1 MKKFTFL
8 KNAMHGLAIKSMLL
22 VVFLLSLGTSD
33 ALAEKKP
40 YAVFYDATKTLTFKY
55 GEKETLGTNEYWLE
69 NAQWT
74 SLNITKAVFDASFAD
89 ARPTTCKMWFNFCTQ
104 LASIEGI
111 ENLNTEKVTDMSY
124 MFYDCQNL
132 QNLNLSKLN
141 TKSVTNM
148 SFMFYECKNLKNL
161 NLSYFNTKSV
171 TNMSN
176 MFNKCEALNS
186 LDLSNFETENVTN
199 MEYMFSECTQL
210 KTLTLSDKFNT
221 QKVTSMRAMFY
232 NCANIISLNLSGFD
246 TKEVTDMRQ
255 MFKNCQSL
263 TSLDLSKFNTQKV
276 EDMIGVFENCQKLT
290 SLNLLKFD
298 TQSVTNMGS
307 MFSNCQELSSLD
319 LSNFDTQNVTNM
331 GSMFQNC
338 FKLTSLN
345 LSNFDTQKVTNMS
358 EMFDNCWILKS
369 LQLTN
374 KFNTGKV
381 ENMYAMFRS
390 CDKLKHIDLSNF
402 DTKNVKNMRE
412 MFREC
417 KWLNSLDLTNLDTK
431 KVTDMSYMFY
441 GNYSIETLDL
451 SNFDTHNVTTML
463 CMFNNCSLLKNIYVG
478 KDFVVNES
486 TIGDY
491 MFENCSKLNGF
502 ASNKTGK
509 EYANYHDGYFKK
521 YIGTLGTEKL
531 GATGTEPNLEVKNL
545 NFTDYKN
552 LELNVG
558 ESFIA
563 TSSNYI
569 RKDIKNQWGTL
580 YLPFETNLKDKNIR
594 AFELLNVNDDAIE
607 LKEIEGNVNAWTP
620 VFIKMNEGTTELNLA
635 SIDNSTTSVE
645 AESATANSQ
654 YQLKGTTEK
663 KAFTTTD
670 TNCFIL
676 KGNKL
681 MNPAKILEKTT
692 ATAVSILPYHVYMEA
707 NSSETNPARVFSI
720 RVGGDATAI
729 EELNEAM
736 NDGKAE
742 YYNLQGHRLNNLQK
756 GVNIIKR
763 GNKTIKVIIK

>member
-22 VVFLLSLGTSD
+22 VVFLLGIGTSD

-40 YAVFYDATKTLTFKY
+40 YAVFNDATKTLTFKY

-69 NAQWT
+69 GANWYT
-74 SLNITKAVFDASFAD
+74 SGMTKVVFDASFAD
-89 ARPTTCKMWFNFCTQ
+89 ARPITCKSWFYYCTQ

-111 ENLNTEKVTDMSY
+111 EYLNTEKVTDMSY
-124 MFYDCQNL
+124 MFYECKALANL
-132 QNLNLSKLN
+132 DLSK
-141 TKSVTNM
+141 
-148 SFMFYECKNLKNL
+148 
-161 NLSYFNTKSV
+161 FNTKSV

-176 MFNKCEALNS
+176 MFYNCQTLKS
-186 LDLSNFETENVTN
+186 LDLKNFETENVKN
-199 MEYMFSECTQL
+199 MESMFSNCTQL
-210 KTLTLSDKFNT
+210 NTLTLSDKFNT

-246 TKEVTDMRQ
+246 TKEVTDMRY
-255 MFKNCQSL
+255 MFNDCKSL

-276 EDMIGVFENCQKLT
+276 EDMIGVFKNCYQLT
-290 SLNLLKFD
+290 SLD
-298 TQSVTNMGS
+298 
-307 MFSNCQELSSLD
+307 
-319 LSNFDTQNVTNM
+319 
-331 GSMFQNC
+331 
-338 FKLTSLN
+338 
-345 LSNFDTQKVTNMS
+345 LSNFDTQKVTNMGS
-358 EMFDNCWILKS
+358 MFNYCTGLK
-369 LQLTN
+369 TIDIRN
-374 KFNTGKV
+374 FNTKIV
-381 ENMYAMFRS
+381 TNM
-390 CDKLKHIDLSNF
+390 N
-402 DTKNVKNMRE
+402 
-412 MFREC
+412 
-417 KWLNSLDLTNLDTK
+417 
-431 KVTDMSYMFY
+431 YMFEY
-441 GNYSIETLDL
+441 CNKL
-451 SNFDTHNVTTML
+451 TT
-463 CMFNNCSLLKNIYVG
+463 IYVG
-478 KDFVVNES
+478 NDFVVNES
-486 TIGDY
+486 TTGKD
-491 MFENCSKLNGF
+491 MFGNCSKLIGS

-521 YIGTLGTEKL
+521 YIGTLGGEKL
-531 GATGTEPNLEVKNL
+531 GATGTEPNLKVENL
-545 NFTDYKN
+545 NFTDDKD
-552 LELNVG
+552 LKVNVG
-558 ESFIA
+558 ESFFA

-607 LKEIEGNVNAWTP
+607 LKEIEGNVAAWTP

-645 AESATANSQ
+645 AESATANNQ

-663 KAFTTTD
+663 KTFTTTD

-681 MNPAKILEKTT
+681 MNPAKILEKNT
-692 ATAVSILPYHVYMEA
+692 ATAVNILPYHVYMEA

>member
-22 VVFLLSLGTSD
+22 VVFLLSLGASD

-40 YAVFYDATKTLTFKY
+40 YAVFDDATKTLTFKF
-55 GEKETLGTNEYWLE
+55 GEKETLGTNEYWLDGAKWYYYHGTE
-69 NAQWT
+69 
-74 SLNITKAVFDASFAD
+74 ITKAVFDASFAN
-89 ARPTTCKMWFNFCTQ
+89 ARPTTCNSWFYYCTQ

-124 MFYDCQNL
+124 MFYECQKL
-132 QNLNLSKLN
+132 QNLKLSNFN
-141 TKSVTNM
+141 TKIVTNM
-148 SFMFYECKNLKNL
+148 RYMFYKCETLKN
-161 NLSYFNTKSV
+161 
-171 TNMSN
+171 
-176 MFNKCEALNS
+176 

-199 MEYMFSECTQL
+199 MEYMFTNCTQL
-210 KTLTLSDKFNT
+210 KILTLTDKFNT
-221 QKVTSMRAMFY
+221 QKVTSMRAMFSD
-232 NCANIISLNLSGFD
+232 CANIESLNLSGFD
-246 TKEVTDMRQ
+246 TKEVTNMRE
-255 MFKNCQSL
+255 MFKNCKSL

-276 EDMIGVFENCQKLT
+276 EDMIGIFNTCYKLT
-290 SLNLLKFD
+290 
-298 TQSVTNMGS
+298 
-307 MFSNCQELSSLD
+307 SLD
-319 LSNFDTQNVTNM
+319 LSNFDTQKVKNM
-331 GSMFQNC
+331 GSMFNYC
-338 FKLTSLN
+338 TGLKTIDISKFNTKI
-345 LSNFDTQKVTNMS
+345 VTNM
-358 EMFDNCWILKS
+358 N
-369 LQLTN
+369 N
-374 KFNTGKV
+374 
-381 ENMYAMFRS
+381 
-390 CDKLKHIDLSNF
+390 
-402 DTKNVKNMRE
+402 
-412 MFREC
+412 
-417 KWLNSLDLTNLDTK
+417 
-431 KVTDMSYMFY
+431 
-441 GNYSIETLDL
+441 
-451 SNFDTHNVTTML
+451 
-463 CMFNNCSLLKNIYVG
+463 MFNYCQNLTTIYVG

-486 TIGDY
+486 TTGSN
-491 MFENCSKLNGF
+491 MFGNCSILNG
-502 ASNKTGK
+502 SDNNKTGK

-569 RKDIKNQWGTL
+569 RKDIKKQWGTL
-580 YLPFETNLKDKNIR
+580 YLPFETNLNEKSIR

-607 LKEIEGNVNAWTP
+607 LKEIEGNVAAWTP
-620 VFIKMNEGTTELNLA
+620 VFIKMNEGTTELDLA
-635 SIDNSTTSVE
+635 SIDNSTKSVE

-654 YQLKGTTEK
+654 YQLKGTTEM
-663 KAFTTTD
+663 KAFTSTD

-676 KGNKL
+676 KGDKL
-681 MNPAKILEKTT
+681 MNPAKILEKNPTT
-692 ATAVSILPYHVYMEA
+692 AVGILPYHVYMEA
-707 NSSETNPARVFSI
+707 NSSETNPAQVFSI

>member
-40 YAVFYDATKTLTFKY
+40 YAVFDDATKTLTFKY
-55 GEKETLGTNEYWLE
+55 GDKETLGTNEYWLE
-69 NAQWT
+69 GAQWT
-74 SLNITKAVFDASFAD
+74 SLNITKAVFEPSFAD
-89 ARPTTCKMWFNFCTQ
+89 ARPTTCKSWFYYCTQ

-111 ENLNTEKVTDMSY
+111 EYLNTEKVTDMSY
-124 MFYDCQNL
+124 MFYECKALANL
-132 QNLNLSKLN
+132 DLSK
-141 TKSVTNM
+141 
-148 SFMFYECKNLKNL
+148 
-161 NLSYFNTKSV
+161 FNTKSV

-176 MFNKCEALNS
+176 MFYNCQTLKS
-186 LDLSNFETENVTN
+186 LDLKNFETENVKN
-199 MEYMFSECTQL
+199 MESMFSNCTQL
-210 KTLTLSDKFNT
+210 NTLTLSDKFNT
-221 QKVTSMRAMFY
+221 KDVTNMRTMF
-232 NCANIISLNLSGFD
+232 NGCANIKSLNLSGFD
-246 TKEVTDMRQ
+246 TKNVTNMRY
-255 MFKNCQSL
+255 MFNDCKSL

-276 EDMIGVFENCQKLT
+276 EDMIGVFKNCYQLT
-290 SLNLLKFD
+290 SLD
-298 TQSVTNMGS
+298 
-307 MFSNCQELSSLD
+307 
-319 LSNFDTQNVTNM
+319 
-331 GSMFQNC
+331 
-338 FKLTSLN
+338 
-345 LSNFDTQKVTNMS
+345 LSNFDTQKVTNMGS
-358 EMFDNCWILKS
+358 MFNYCTGLK
-369 LQLTN
+369 TIDIRN
-374 KFNTGKV
+374 FNTIIV
-381 ENMYAMFRS
+381 
-390 CDKLKHIDLSNF
+390 
-402 DTKNVKNMRE
+402 
-412 MFREC
+412 
-417 KWLNSLDLTNLDTK
+417 TN
-431 KVTDMSYMFY
+431 MSYMFEY
-441 GNYSIETLDL
+441 CNNL
-451 SNFDTHNVTTML
+451 TT
-463 CMFNNCSLLKNIYVG
+463 IYVG
-478 KDFVVNES
+478 NDFVVNES
-486 TIGDY
+486 TTGKD
-491 MFENCSKLNGF
+491 MFGNCSQLIGS
-502 ASNKTGK
+502 ASNNTGK
-509 EYANYHDGYFKK
+509 EYANYHNGYFKK
-521 YIGTLGTEKL
+521 YIGTLGDEKL
-531 GATGTEPNLEVKNL
+531 GATGTEPNLKVENL
-545 NFTDYKN
+545 NFTDDKD
-552 LELNVG
+552 LKVNVG
-558 ESFIA
+558 ESFFA

-607 LKEIEGNVNAWTP
+607 LKEIEGNVAAWVP

-645 AESATANSQ
+645 AESATANNQ

-663 KAFTTTD
+663 KTFTTTD

-692 ATAVSILPYHVYMEA
+692 ATAVGILPYHVYMEA

>member
-22 VVFLLSLGTSD
+22 VVFLLGIGTSD
-33 ALAEKKP
+33 AFAEKKP
-40 YAVFYDATKTLTFKY
+40 YAVFDNATKTLTFKY
-55 GEKETLGTNEYWLE
+55 GEKETLGTNEYWLDG
-69 NAQWT
+69 AKW
-74 SLNITKAVFDASFAD
+74 SSSGMIKAVFDASFAD
-89 ARPTTCKMWFNFCTQ
+89 ARPTTCRNWFYYCTQ

-111 ENLNTEKVTDMSY
+111 EYLNTEEVTDMSY
-124 MFYDCQNL
+124 
-132 QNLNLSKLN
+132 
-141 TKSVTNM
+141 
-148 SFMFYECKNLKNL
+148 MFYECKNLKNL

-176 MFNKCEALNS
+176 MFKECEALES

-199 MEYMFSECTQL
+199 MESMFDNCTQL

-221 QKVTSMRAMFY
+221 QKVTSMRTMFY
-232 NCANIISLNLSGFD
+232 FCANIKSLNLSGFD
-246 TKEVTDMRQ
+246 TKEVTTMRE
-255 MFKNCQSL
+255 MFKNCKSL

-276 EDMIGVFENCQKLT
+276 EDMIGVFSCCYGLT
-290 SLNLLKFD
+290 SLD
-298 TQSVTNMGS
+298 
-307 MFSNCQELSSLD
+307 
-319 LSNFDTQNVTNM
+319 
-331 GSMFQNC
+331 
-338 FKLTSLN
+338 
-345 LSNFDTQKVTNMS
+345 LSNFDTQKVTNMGS
-358 EMFDNCWILKS
+358 MFYYCTGLKTIDIS
-369 LQLTN
+369 N
-374 KFNTGKV
+374 FNTKIV
-381 ENMYAMFRS
+381 TNM
-390 CDKLKHIDLSNF
+390 SN
-402 DTKNVKNMRE
+402 
-412 MFREC
+412 
-417 KWLNSLDLTNLDTK
+417 
-431 KVTDMSYMFY
+431 MFY
-441 GNYSIETLDL
+441 YCQNL
-451 SNFDTHNVTTML
+451 TT
-463 CMFNNCSLLKNIYVG
+463 IYVG
-478 KDFVVNES
+478 NDFVVNEKTTGS
-486 TIGDY
+486 D
-491 MFENCSKLNGF
+491 MFGNCSKLIGS
-502 ASNKTGK
+502 ASNNTGK
-509 EYANYHDGYFKK
+509 EYANYHNGYFKK

-607 LKEIEGNVNAWTP
+607 LKEIEGNVKAWTP

-635 SIDNSTTSVE
+635 SIDNSTKSVE

-654 YQLKGTTEK
+654 YQLKGTTEM
-663 KAFTTTD
+663 KAFTSTD

-676 KGNKL
+676 KGDKL
-681 MNPAKILEKTT
+681 MNPAKILEKNSTT
-692 ATAVSILPYHVYMEA
+692 AVGILPYHVYMEA
-707 NSSETNPARVFSI
+707 NSSETNPAQVFSI